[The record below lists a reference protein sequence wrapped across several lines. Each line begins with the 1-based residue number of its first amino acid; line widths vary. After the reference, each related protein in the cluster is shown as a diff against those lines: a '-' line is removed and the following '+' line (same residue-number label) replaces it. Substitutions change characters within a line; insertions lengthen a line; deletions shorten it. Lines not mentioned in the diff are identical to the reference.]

1 MSILRSR
8 IQACVGIIA
17 LQILVSAPA
26 LAGPQI
32 WVAVRSEITFDQE
45 RRAVAIRQVWEFDE
59 FYSAAIAGPET
70 GIDASV
76 RRLWNLST
84 PSEALNALAR
94 RGFYTSARLGDRMLA
109 FKSPQDVRIEADNKN
124 RVRLHFTLPFE
135 GPFFL
140 DKPLVLDVRD
150 PDRRVAFGLEIAN
163 PVTMSGNHGGCSVK
177 IIEPEAFVTAYGE
190 QPPTSAKI
198 ACE

>member
-1 MSILRSR
+1 
-8 IQACVGIIA
+8 
-17 LQILVSAPA
+17 
-26 LAGPQI
+26 
-32 WVAVRSEITFDQE
+32 
-45 RRAVAIRQVWEFDE
+45 
-59 FYSAAIAGPET
+59 
-70 GIDASV
+70 
-76 RRLWNLST
+76 
-84 PSEALNALAR
+84 
-94 RGFYTSARLGDRMLA
+94 MLA

-140 DKPLVLDVRD
+140 DEPLVLDVRD
-150 PDRRVAFGLEIAN
+150 PEIAN